1 MGSEGLRT
9 EGLGTGKLGLGSG
22 GLGLEGVGVGVL
34 DWGLGSEGMRMR
46 GLGSGRVSEVGVRKV
61 VVLAS
66 NSPRIKSSSRQIVM
80 YSWAFGVN
88 GHFGQM
94 GRVWNKWACAHL
106 PQCPLVLL
114 SLSVLNF
121 FICVSF
127 VTIFLLIL
135 SPISLIWTA
144 VRQLSSHVLDL
155 TVPT

>member
-1 MGSEGLRT
+1 M
-9 EGLGTGKLGLGSG
+9 LGSG
-22 GLGLEGVGVGVL
+22 GVREVGGVGVG
-34 DWGLGSEGMRMR
+34 
-46 GLGSGRVSEVGVRKV
+46 KV

-80 YSWAFGVN
+80 YSWAFGAN

-94 GRVWNKWACAHL
+94 GRVWDKWACAHL

-114 SLSVLNF
+114 SLSVLNL
-121 FICVSF
+121 FICISF

-135 SPISLIWTA
+135 SPISFIWPNIWTA
-144 VRQLSSHVLDL
+144 VRQLSSHVVDL